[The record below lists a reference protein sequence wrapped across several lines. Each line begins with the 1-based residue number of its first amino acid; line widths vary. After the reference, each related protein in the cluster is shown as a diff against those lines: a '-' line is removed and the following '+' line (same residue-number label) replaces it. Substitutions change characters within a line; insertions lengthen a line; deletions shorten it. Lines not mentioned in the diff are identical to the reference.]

1 MKNKILKVASFFLM
15 SIILVSCESDDQS
28 ETMPR
33 FDSLDV
39 VSAQAFVG
47 EGEWRVTE
55 FRDDDDLDDDDFYEA
70 IDFEGYVFEFDGD
83 GSVTATL
90 GDAVFTGA
98 WRIELEDDSDDDD
111 DDDDDDDRGEMEF
124 YIEFNSSNDILEEI
138 SDDWEILEYSDTRIR
153 LGDDDDIDDDE
164 LLVFERI

>member
-1 MKNKILKVASFFLM
+1 MKSKNLKLASFFLM

-39 VSAQAFVG
+39 ISAQAFVG
-47 EGEWRVTE
+47 EGEWLVTE
-55 FRDDDDLDDDDFYEA
+55 FRDDDDLDDDDSYDT
-70 IDFEGYVFEFDGD
+70 IDFEGYVFEFNGD

-90 GDAVFTGA
+90 GDSVFTGA

-111 DDDDDDDRGEMEF
+111 DDDDSGEMEF
-124 YIEFNSSNDILEEI
+124 YLEFNASNDILEEI

-153 LGDDDDIDDDE
+153 LGDDDDLDDDDE
-164 LLVFERI
+164 LLVFERN